1 MIEILEATRNDM
13 APSNNDKKR
22 DALVGQRAAHSD
34 EMGRDGALA
43 GRSLRFTPCSL
54 LRRAPFMLRGLASGY
69 RWRTKSSWERFEVI
83 ADRRVRTELEPTV
96 HFLKGLQQ
104 AHGAKVPPHLNSR
117 ADFLEGGVSF
127 YHKARKLP
135 RSIAKRLMKLDARI
149 AQLLSGG
156 KTGTV

>member
-1 MIEILEATRNDM
+1 
-13 APSNNDKKR
+13 
-22 DALVGQRAAHSD
+22 
-34 EMGRDGALA
+34 
-43 GRSLRFTPCSL
+43 
-54 LRRAPFMLRGLASGY
+54 MLRGLASGY

-104 AHGAKVPPHLNSR
+104 AYGTKVPPHLNSL